1 MSYRKPAAQM
11 RQSALE
17 ITVDHKRTSR
27 RSFLLLAAST
37 PLAAGALT
45 ACGGSSGPGDTASGE
60 ASIWILT
67 GAPGEQIRTDTVDA
81 FNEANADTPI
91 ELTGFQ
97 NDAFKTKIRTAIGA
111 GEAPTIIWTW
121 GGGGLKDYVTND
133 QVDDLTD
140 WFGENAELKDRL
152 FPGAFGAATVE
163 DKIYAVPCETVSP
176 IVMYY
181 NLRLF
186 DQVGAELP
194 TTWDELM
201 ALVPVF
207 NDAGVAPISLAGQS
221 RWTNMMWMEFLY
233 DRIGGKEVWA
243 AIFAGEADAWSNP
256 AAIEANTKVQD
267 LVKAGGFI
275 TGFESVTAD
284 SNADRALLYTDK
296 AAMMLHGAWVYGG
309 LKEEGGDF
317 VSSGS
322 LAFANFPTVE
332 GGKGDPSASV
342 GNPASYYA
350 LNAKAT
356 DEEKEIAKSYF
367 LTELNSD
374 ATAAAWVA
382 TGAVPVINGVDSQ
395 FAGSED
401 EQWLQFIYDTASQ
414 AANFEQSWDQALSP
428 SAAETLLNNIE
439 QLFGLAITPEEF
451 ADNMNETLGQ

>member
-1 MSYRKPAAQM
+1 M
-11 RQSALE
+11 RPRAME
-17 ITVDHKRTSR
+17 ITVDHKKTSR
-27 RSFLLLAAST
+27 RSFLTLAAAT
-37 PLAAGALT
+37 PFVAGTLA
-45 ACGGSSGPGDTASGE
+45 ACGGSSGPGDTGDDGGGSAQG
-60 ASIWILT
+60 SIWILT
-67 GAPGEQIRTDTVDA
+67 GPPGEGIRTDSVDA
-81 FNEANADTPI
+81 FNDANPDGTI

-133 QVDDLTD
+133 QVEDLTS
-140 WFGENAELKDRL
+140 WFDENAELKDSL
-152 FPGAFGAATVE
+152 FPSAFGAATVD

-221 RWTNMMWMEFLY
+221 RWTNMMWLEFLY

-243 AIFAGEADAWSNP
+243 AIFAGEPDAWSNP
-256 AAIEANTKVQD
+256 AALEASTKVQE
-267 LVKAGGFI
+267 LVEAGGFI

-322 LAFANFPTVE
+322 LAYANFPTVE
-332 GGKGDPSASV
+332 GGMGDPTASV

-356 DEEKEIAKSYF
+356 DEEKEIAKNYF
-367 LTELNSD
+367 ATGLNTD
-374 ATAAAWVA
+374 ATSEAWIA
-382 TGAVPVINGVDSQ
+382 TGGVPVINGVDSK
-395 FAGSED
+395 FASSD
-401 EQWLQFIYDTASQ
+401 DADWLQFIYDVASQ

-439 QLFGLAITPEEF
+439 QLFGMAITPEEF
-451 ADNMNETLGQ
+451 ADNMNATLGQ

>member
-1 MSYRKPAAQM
+1 M
-11 RQSALE
+11 
-17 ITVDHKRTSR
+17 DHKQTSR

-37 PLAAGALT
+37 PLVAGALT
-45 ACGGSSGPGDTASGE
+45 ACGGSSGPGDTGGGDGGGGGGAG

-67 GAPGEQIRTDTVDA
+67 GQPNEGIRTDTVDA
-81 FNEANADTPI
+81 FNEANPDTPI

-121 GGGGLKDYVTND
+121 GGGGLKDYVNND
-133 QVDDLTD
+133 QVEDLTD
-140 WFGENAELKDRL
+140 WFGENAEYKDSL
-152 FPGAFGAATVE
+152 FPGAFGAATVD

-176 IVMYY
+176 IVMFY
-181 NLRLF
+181 NMRLF
-186 DQVGAELP
+186 EQVGAEIP

-201 ALVPVF
+201 ALVPTF
-207 NDAGVAPISLAGQS
+207 NDAGVAPFSLAGQS

-267 LVKAGGFI
+267 LVKANGFI
-275 TGFESVTAD
+275 TGFESIAAD
-284 SNADRALLYTDK
+284 SNADQALLYTDK
-296 AAMMLHGAWVYGG
+296 AAMMLHGAWTYGSM
-309 LKEEGGDF
+309 KADGGDF
-317 VSSGS
+317 VTGGH
-322 LAFANFPTVE
+322 LAYSNFPTVD

-350 LNAKAT
+350 LNANAT
-356 DEEKEIAKSYF
+356 DEEKETAKSYF
-367 LTELNSD
+367 LTSLNSEAA
-374 ATAAAWVA
+374 ATAWVG

-395 FAGSED
+395 FAGSDD
-401 EQWLQFIYDTASQ
+401 EAWLQFIYDTASQ

-439 QLFGLAITPEEF
+439 QLFGLTITPEEF
-451 ADNMNETLGQ
+451 ATNMNATLGQ